1 MSQFYTV
8 SWFSAG
14 VSSAVATRLAIDSYG
29 VDAIIY
35 IDIED
40 QHPDSMRFVKDCERW
55 FGQPITILRSSYGT
69 VENACRAAGGRGWI
83 NGPGGAACTRF
94 LKKRVRKEWEAAF
107 HLASDG
113 VMRWNAHRAKSS
125 PNSNHTVAVNK
136 PKQLRYVWGL
146 DADEAARA
154 ERIIDAT
161 PQFEHLFPLLDHAS
175 GNGMGKA
182 EAHAVL
188 RASGIRRPAM
198 YDLGYHN
205 NNCVGCVKGGMGYWN
220 KIRVDFPEVF
230 AARAKLERIIGA
242 SCIKGVFL
250 DELSPDA
257 GRHGGPI
264 VDECGIFCEIISIEP
279 STERLTAGGQLT
291 ADTPQPDATQA
302 DAESSESG
310 Q

>member
-29 VDAIIY
+29 VDEIIY

-40 QHPDSMRFVKDCERW
+40 QHPDSMRFVKDCEHW
-55 FGQPITILRSSYGT
+55 FGRPITILRSPYGT
-69 VENACRAAGGRGWI
+69 VERACRAAGWI
-83 NGPGGAACTRF
+83 NGPRGAACTRL
-94 LKKRVRKEWEAAF
+94 LKKRVRKEWE
-107 HLASDG
+107 
-113 VMRWNAHRAKSS
+113 R
-125 PNSNHTVAVNK
+125 SNEHHN
-136 PKQLRYVWGL
+136 LRYVWGL

-154 ERIIDAT
+154 ERIVDAM

-264 VDECGIFCEIISIEP
+264 VDECGIFCEIIGIEP
-279 STERLTAGGQLT
+279 ATERLTGGDQLT
-291 ADTPQPDATQA
+291 ADTTQPAAKQA

>member
-29 VDAIIY
+29 VDEIIY

-40 QHPDSMRFVKDCERW
+40 QHPDSMRFVKDCEHW
-55 FGQPITILRSSYGT
+55 FGRPITILRSPYGT
-69 VENACRAAGGRGWI
+69 VERACRAAGWI
-83 NGPGGAACTRF
+83 NGPRGAACTRL
-94 LKKRVRKEWEAAF
+94 LKKRVRKEWE
-107 HLASDG
+107 
-113 VMRWNAHRAKSS
+113 R
-125 PNSNHTVAVNK
+125 SNEHHN
-136 PKQLRYVWGL
+136 LRYVWGL

-154 ERIIDAT
+154 ERIADAM

-264 VDECGIFCEIISIEP
+264 VDECGIFCEIIGIEP
-279 STERLTAGGQLT
+279 ATERLTGGDQLT
-291 ADTPQPDATQA
+291 ADTTQPAVAQA